1 MPRDVASWTLN
12 RNFRNSVDSQIDDK
26 SLHRLSRQSG
36 GVGKMRYDLI
46 ASDDEILQASSAGLK
61 RTKSFWKF
69 GGGRNG
75 EDILAGM
82 SLWQH
87 RDLVAAPNLEEMRD
101 RDDLER
107 RLEEDRNGTLT
118 KSHNSSSSQE
128 KRERKDSLTST
139 ELYGDEDENIYGV
152 SPQQPPLQQ
161 QTQQHQQH
169 QQHQQQQAQQHRS
182 SYTPKSRMKI
192 MKTIEIDIEEPTE
205 AERMSTMRRGQSQDQ
220 QQQHRKLDKQV
231 SGTGSQHKS
240 LTLSRTKSNQQQQQQ
255 QQFPQSTDEGESDEH
270 GTLKL
275 SDVNNFFDGEGKNN
289 SHGHGLV
296 MKTVKRQDILK
307 QYYTSE
313 DEEDSDAELKSTSSD
328 PYDCIVINDH
338 LVRKDDKMRRHHQQQ
353 HQQMATNTLKKSS
366 SKDQDSTLT
375 RNSTASSGAPT
386 ATILPRTRLLKSS
399 TSAGNNIGNSSAT
412 LERNSKGLA
421 GNKSYGPWYDFWDQ
435 EQHGQKSAS
444 AKLK

>member
-1 MPRDVASWTLN
+1 
-12 RNFRNSVDSQIDDK
+12 
-26 SLHRLSRQSG
+26 
-36 GVGKMRYDLI
+36 MRYDLI

-69 GGGRNG
+69 GGGRSG

-107 RLEEDRNGTLT
+107 RSDEDRNGTLT

-128 KRERKDSLTST
+128 KRDRKDSLTST
-139 ELYGDEDENIYGV
+139 EPYGDDDENIYGV
-152 SPQQPPLQQ
+152 SPQQPPAQQ
-161 QTQQHQQH
+161 QQQQQQQ
-169 QQHQQQQAQQHRS
+169 QQHQQQQQQHRS

-205 AERMSTMRRGQSQDQ
+205 AERMSTMRRGQSQDHQ
-220 QQQHRKLDKQV
+220 LQQHRKLDKQV
-231 SGTGSQHKS
+231 SGSGSQHKS
-240 LTLSRTKSNQQQQQQ
+240 QTLSRSKTAQQ

-275 SDVNNFFDGEGKNN
+275 SDVNNFFDVEGKNN

-313 DEEDSDAELKSTSSD
+313 DEEESDAELKSTSSD

-338 LVRKDDKMRRHHQQQ
+338 LVRKDDKLRRHHQQQ
-353 HQQMATNTLKKSS
+353 QQHQQMEFHTFRSSTSTTATNTLKKGS
-366 SKDQDSTLT
+366 SKEQDSTLT
-375 RNSTASSGAPT
+375 RNSTASSNGAPT

-399 TSAGNNIGNSSAT
+399 ASASNNVSSAT
-412 LERNSKGLA
+412 LERNSKSMA